1 MKTICITAAASKLG
15 KTTLIRKLIPC
26 LENWAVCKVTA
37 CIRHADDKCP
47 RGHEDTCGI
56 CNTLDVPYAIIEDE
70 ALINTPGT
78 DTGKYIAAGAERVIW
93 VQARQESMAEALGE
107 VIRRMASFDVPGV
120 IFEGNHVL
128 KHLKPDLAIMM
139 TAKNGHYKQSA
150 VDVQNSIDLFIQD
163 WDFERAVDEV
173 RKLF

>member
-15 KTTLIRKLIPC
+15 KTTLIQKLIPF
-26 LENWAVCKVTA
+26 LENWAVCKVTTCA
-37 CIRHADDKCP
+37 YHTNGNCP

-56 CNTLDVPYAIIEDE
+56 CNSLDVPYAIIEDKTI
-70 ALINTPGT
+70 INTSGT
-78 DTGKYIAAGAERVIW
+78 DTGKYSAAGLERVVWI
-93 VQARQESMAEALGE
+93 QARPESLAEALRE
-107 VIRRMASFDVPGV
+107 VLNRLTDVPGI

>member
-1 MKTICITAAASKLG
+1 MKTICIAAAASKLG
-15 KTTLIRKLIPC
+15 KTTLIQKLIPC

-37 CIRHADDKCP
+37 CIRHTRDNCP

-70 ALINTPGT
+70 AIINTSGT
-78 DTGKYIAAGAERVIW
+78 DTGKYIASGAGKVIW
-93 VQARQESMAEALGE
+93 VQARQEAMAEALHE
-107 VIRRMASFDVPGV
+107 VIRRMTVFDVPGV

-128 KHLKPDLAIMM
+128 KHLEPDFAIMM

-150 VDVQNSIDLFIQD
+150 VAVRNSIDLFIQD

-173 RKLF
+173 SKRF